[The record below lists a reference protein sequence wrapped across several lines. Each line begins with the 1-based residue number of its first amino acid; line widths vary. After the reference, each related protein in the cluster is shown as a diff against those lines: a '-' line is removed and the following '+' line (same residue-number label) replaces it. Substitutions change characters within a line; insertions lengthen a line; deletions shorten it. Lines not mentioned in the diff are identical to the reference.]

1 MKRKTRRTKRS
12 PFEGRN
18 VAKNKAVKLEE
29 KLKKQTMKAGATAKK
44 LRKALAQ
51 QEQASG
57 ANSSISNT
65 TPS

>member
-1 MKRKTRRTKRS
+1 
-12 PFEGRN
+12 